1 MIMMIRWSHQEIVLD
16 ILHSLLC
23 HSTSFCPRKGLLDA
37 AFSRRSEM
45 IASYFTTHFNKESK
59 MLCVIHASGVAYIFS
74 KITTKW
80 VGWDFPISWFY
91 TSPLYARKSYWWKK
105 KKRKTRTG
113 KHVIIWFLSTV
124 YEEAYPTRQLKS
136 HASRVLIVL

>member
-1 MIMMIRWSHQEIVLD
+1 MMIRWSHQEIVLD

-59 MLCVIHASGVAYIFS
+59 MLYVIHASGVAYIFS
-74 KITTKW
+74 KNNNQ
-80 VGWDFPISWFY
+80 VGRMRFPNIMI
-91 TSPLYARKSYWWKK
+91 LYL
-105 KKRKTRTG
+105 T
-113 KHVIIWFLSTV
+113 
-124 YEEAYPTRQLKS
+124 
-136 HASRVLIVL
+136 IVCA